1 MDKWQETTN
10 TYFSHAW
17 EDQIRTDAASKSS
30 PYLDLEWHIASWQS
44 VMTYWAEIF
53 EHLAPGRDML
63 ECGGATGRLQE
74 YLAPR
79 GWNCTVTDITPEAV
93 TLAQSRMTRAGIAGQ
108 ALRADVRSLPFADG
122 SFDVVTSHG
131 LLDVLSD
138 IDLPIREMTRVLA
151 PGGLFTA
158 TVYPRRFSVQTL
170 ADLALMVPR
179 SVRRLVQ
186 KVAPKTLSAQRA
198 SPVPV
203 FRNDYG
209 LEEYVRACKAAGL
222 RNIVATGVM
231 PWPRLYLPAPL
242 QRAYIRLIRRLEPLN
257 LMFNRSRAGW
267 TSHWGMML
275 ALHGTKGTDSLPLSK
290 E

>member
-1 MDKWQETTN
+1 MTVDKWQETTN

-17 EDQIRTDAASKSS
+17 DEQLRSDATSKS
-30 PYLDLEWHIASWQS
+30 PPNLDLEWHIASWQS

-53 EHLAPGRDML
+53 EHLAPGRDVL
-63 ECGGATGRLQE
+63 ECGGATGRLPE

-93 TLAQSRMTRAGIAGQ
+93 TLAQNRMARAGIAGQ
-108 ALRADVRSLPFADG
+108 VLRADVRSLPFADA

-138 IDLPIREMTRVLA
+138 IDQPIREMTRVLA

-170 ADLALMVPR
+170 ADFALMVPR
-179 SVRRLVQ
+179 TVRRWVQ
-186 KVAPKTLSAQRA
+186 KTPPKPPT
-198 SPVPV
+198 SPAPV

-209 LEEYVRACKAAGL
+209 LAEYVRACKAAGL
-222 RNIVATGVM
+222 RNVVATGVM
-231 PWPRLYLPAPL
+231 PWPRLFLPAPL
-242 QRAYIRLIRRLEPLN
+242 QRAYIRMIRRFEPLN
-257 LMFNRSRAGW
+257 LRFNRSRAGW
-267 TSHWGMML
+267 TSWWGMML
-275 ALHGTKGTDSLPLSK
+275 AVHGIKGTDSSTLPK